1 MCWLPNRKPFL
12 LLAATLLLCVKPVC
26 AQENTSET
34 EKLLQKAKSFRTN
47 NHDSAMYYGERSLEL
62 AKSSQDYKAQVLA
75 LHELAYNYRENS
87 QYDEALREAFL
98 ARNILKSHFDSTLVA
113 LNEYML
119 GGLYFEKDNYNQ
131 AIKHYLLAV
140 PKLEQLKLYDK
151 FAYGLNGL
159 GNVYSFAGK
168 PKEAIFFYERALKAI
183 EKTDNPRLH
192 AATYNNFG
200 NFYFRQKDYEK
211 AMQFLQK
218 AEELFKAADLE
229 SDLTN
234 IYFNYAI
241 INRDRKNYPEAIRNF
256 NRCIQISKQ
265 SDLYEDQLSSYKEL
279 ENIYRQQNN
288 FEKAYAYADSLRD
301 ITEKIHT
308 QNIERTVSELETKF
322 KLEEKNQQLV
332 AKQQEI
338 LLDEQKLNAET
349 TAIMLLVCC
358 LVLLTGFFILVFY
371 AWKKNKNKNESLNR
385 QNAEIT
391 KSKEKINK
399 ALSEKETL
407 IKEIHHRVKNNLQVI
422 SSLLNLQVSS
432 NSNEEVVKELNVA
445 KDRIHA
451 ISLVHQKLYSGNN
464 FEKINVADYIND
476 IVIQQKI
483 ALEKNVRIETS
494 IEADSI
500 RFNLNTSIPIGII
513 LNELIT
519 NCFKYAFKGRTEG
532 HIHIAIHR
540 QEELTYTLLVKDDG
554 LGFPA
559 DFNLQQLS
567 SLGMEII
574 LSLAGQID
582 GSVRCYNDNGACVEV
597 RFKEIE

>member
-1 MCWLPNRKPFL
+1 
-12 LLAATLLLCVKPVC
+12 LLCITTIC
-26 AQENTSET
+26 AQENISAAEN
-34 EKLLQKAKSFRTN
+34 LLQKAKSFRTE
-47 NHDSAMYYGERSLEL
+47 NHDSAMFYAEKSLQL
-62 AKSSQDYKAQVLA
+62 AKGTQDYNAQVQA
-75 LHELAYNYRENS
+75 LHELAFNYRENS
-87 QYDEALREAFL
+87 QYDEALTQAFL
-98 ARNILKSHFDSTLVA
+98 AKNILKLHSDSTLQA

-119 GGLYFEKDNYNQ
+119 GGLYFEKDNYNE
-131 AIKHYLLAV
+131 AIRHYLLAV
-140 PKLEQLKLYDK
+140 PKLERLKMYDK
-151 FAYGLNGL
+151 YAYGLNGL

-183 EKTDNPRLH
+183 EKTDNQRLH

-211 AMQFLQK
+211 AIRFLQK
-218 AEELFKAADLE
+218 AEELFIAAGLE
-229 SDLTN
+229 NDLTN
-234 IYFNYAI
+234 IYFNYGVI
-241 INRDRKNYPEAIRNF
+241 HRDRKNYPEAIRNF

-279 ENIYRQQNN
+279 ENIYKLQNSY
-288 FEKAYAYADSLRD
+288 EKAYAYADTVRD
-301 ITEKIHT
+301 ITEKIHS
-308 QNIERTVSELETKF
+308 QNVERTVSELETRF
-322 KLEEKNQQLV
+322 KLEEKNQQLA

-338 LLDEQKLNAET
+338 FLDEQKINAET
-349 TAIMLLVCC
+349 TAIILLVCC
-358 LVLLTGFFILVFY
+358 LALLTGFFILVFY

-432 NSNEEVVKELNVA
+432 NSNEEVIKELNVA

-464 FEKINVADYIND
+464 FEKINIAEYIND
-476 IVIQQKI
+476 IVLQQKI
-483 ALEKNVRIETS
+483 ALEKNVKIETFV
-494 IEADSI
+494 EADSI
-500 RFNLNTSIPIGII
+500 RFNLNTSIPVGII

-519 NCFKYAFKGRTEG
+519 NCFKYAFRNRTEG
-532 HIHIAIHR
+532 QIHISIHR
-540 QEELTYTLLVKDDG
+540 QEDLTYLLLVKDNG
-554 LGFPA
+554 IGFPA
-559 DFNLQQLS
+559 GFNLEQLS

-582 GSVRCYNDNGACVEV
+582 GTVRCYNDGGACVEI
-597 RFKEIE
+597 RFREIE